1 MNPIAS
7 IIGGHVIYWNAIV
20 IALGVAACFCLTMA
34 LFTAHGGR
42 AEAIWLL
49 LPLAILLSLPL
60 ARFIN
65 WYCHSEK
72 YLSFW
77 KAMTDYSRGDY
88 CLAGVILGTG
98 LAGLIVYA
106 LGFTQNLRRL
116 YDCLAPGAA
125 LGIALIRLSE
135 IFTNADRA
143 KAVVTDERFR
153 RLPFSTEIVGSGEWR
168 MATFF
173 FQFVMMLVIFVL
185 LMRFF
190 VKRRRWPMKN
200 GLPRDG
206 HVALMFL
213 CWLSALDLMAD
224 SSRIDASRLRLNGFV
239 SMVQIVSAVT
249 LLLVLVIYSRRSI
262 RVNGLRPSLWIW
274 WIVFFLGAGLTG
286 FLEWLVNRHLS
297 WHLFCYF
304 LMSLATMTMAFSVY
318 RAYLTVCAEKKKGR
332 RST

>member
-168 MATFF
+168 VATFF
-173 FQFVMMLVIFVL
+173 FQFVMMLLIFVL
-185 LMRFF
+185 LLRFF
-190 VKRRRWPMKN
+190 VKRRRWPMKA
-200 GLPRDG
+200 GQPRDG

-213 CWLSALDLMAD
+213 TWLSALDLMSD
-224 SSRIDASRLRLNGFV
+224 SSRYDASFLRLNGFV

-249 LLLVLVIYSRRSI
+249 MLIVLIIYSRRSI
-262 RVNGLRPSLWIW
+262 KANGLRPSLWVL
-274 WIVFFLGAGLTG
+274 WIVFFLAVGLAG
-286 FLEWLVNRHLS
+286 FLEWLVQRHGTWHLS
-297 WHLFCYF
+297 CYT
-304 LMSLATMTMAFSVY
+304 LMSAACFTMAYTDY
-318 RAYLTVCAEKKKGR
+318 RAYLGVCGKKSSR
-332 RST
+332 

>member
-1 MNPIAS
+1 MNPIAL
-7 IIGGHVIYWNAIV
+7 IIGGHVIYWNAVVIV
-20 IALGVAACFCLTMA
+20 LGVAACFCLTMA

-42 AEAIWLL
+42 AVAVWLL

-77 KAMTDYSRGDY
+77 KAMTDYSRGAY

-98 LAGLIVYA
+98 LAALIVHL
-106 LGFTQNLRRL
+106 LGFVKNLRRF

-135 IFTNADRA
+135 IFTNADRG
-143 KAVVTDERFR
+143 KAVVSNPRFQ

-168 MATFF
+168 VATFYV
-173 FQFVMMLVIFVL
+173 QFLMMLVIFVL

-190 VKRRRWPMKN
+190 VKRRRWPMKA

-213 CWLSALDLMAD
+213 TWLSALDLMAD
-224 SSRIDASRLRLNGFV
+224 SSRYDASFLRLNGFV

-249 LLLVLVIYSRRSI
+249 LLVVLIIYSRRSI
-262 RVNGLRPSLWIW
+262 LANGMHGKLAVLWV
-274 WIVFFLGAGLTG
+274 VFFLAVGLIG
-286 FLEWLVNRHLS
+286 FLEWLVQRHGNWYLS
-297 WHLFCYF
+297 CYF
-304 LMSLATMTMAFSVY
+304 LMSVGCLALAVVDY
-318 RAYLTVCAEKKKGR
+318 RAYLSICGTKKRRRAE
-332 RST
+332 

>member
-1 MNPIAS
+1 MNPIAF

-20 IALGVAACFCLTMA
+20 VVLGVLACFFLTLS

-42 AEAIWLL
+42 ASAIWLL
-49 LPLAILLSLPL
+49 LPLSILLSLPL

-88 CLAGVILGTG
+88 CLAGVVLGTA
-98 LAGLIVYA
+98 LAGLIVKA
-106 LGFTQNLRRL
+106 LGFTGNLRRL

-135 IFTNADRA
+135 LFTNADRG
-143 KAVVTDERFR
+143 KAVITNPSFQ
-153 RLPFSTEIVGSGEWR
+153 RLPFSTRITNSGEWR
-168 MATFF
+168 LATFYI
-173 FQFVMMLVIFVL
+173 QFLMMLVIFVL

-190 VKRRRWPMKN
+190 VKRRRWPMK
-200 GLPRDG
+200 GGMPRDG

-213 CWLSALDLMAD
+213 CWLSALDLVTD
-224 SSRIDASRLRLNGFV
+224 SSRYDASFLRLNGFV

-249 LLLVLVIYSRRSI
+249 LLAVLVLYSRRSI
-262 RVNGLRPSLWIW
+262 RVNGLRGGLIALW
-274 WIVFFLGAGLTG
+274 VGFLLTVGAAG
-286 FLEWLVNRHLS
+286 FLEWLVQRHGN
-297 WHLFCYF
+297 WYLFCYSV
-304 LMSLATMTMAFSVY
+304 MSLCCLGLALIVY
-318 RAYLTVCAEKKKGR
+318 RAYLGVCGEKKKKNAA
-332 RST
+332 

>member
-1 MNPIAS
+1 MNPIAV
-7 IIGGHVIYWNAIV
+7 ILGNHVIYWNAIV
-20 IALGVAACFCLTMA
+20 IALGVMACFCLTMA

-49 LPLAILLSLPL
+49 LPLGILLSLPL
-60 ARFIN
+60 ARLIN

-72 YLSFW
+72 YFSFW

-135 IFTNADRA
+135 LFTNADRG
-143 KAVVTDERFR
+143 KAVVNNPAFQ

-168 MATFF
+168 LATFF
-173 FQFVMMLVIFVL
+173 FQFLMMLVIFVL

-190 VKRRRWPMKN
+190 VKRRRWPMKA
-200 GLPRDG
+200 GQPRDG

-224 SSRIDASRLRLNGFV
+224 SSRYDASFLRLNGFV

-249 LLLVLVIYSRRSI
+249 LLAALVIYSRRSI
-262 RVNGLRPSLWIW
+262 RANGLRRGLWIW
-274 WIVFFLGAGLTG
+274 WIVFFVAVGLVG
-286 FLEWLVNRHLS
+286 FLEWLVQRHGN
-297 WHLFCYF
+297 WYVFCYT
-304 LMSLATMTMAFSVY
+304 LMSIGCLAMATSVY
-318 RAYLTVCAEKKKGR
+318 RAYLGVCAKKKKA
-332 RST
+332 

>member
-1 MNPIAS
+1 MNPIAMILGS
-7 IIGGHVIYWNAIV
+7 HVIYWNAVVIV
-20 IALGVAACFCLTMA
+20 LGVAACFCLTMA

-42 AEAIWLL
+42 AVALWLL

-60 ARFIN
+60 ARAIN

-77 KAMTDYSRGDY
+77 KAVTDYSRGDY

-98 LAGLIVYA
+98 LAGLIVHR
-106 LGFTQNLRRL
+106 LGFVQNLRRL

-135 IFTNADRA
+135 LFTNADRG
-143 KAVVTDERFR
+143 KAVVTNPAFQ
-153 RLPFSTEIVGSGEWR
+153 RLPFSTEITSSGEWR
-168 MATFF
+168 IATFY

-190 VKRRRWPMKN
+190 VKRRRWPMKA
-200 GLPRDG
+200 GQPRDG

-213 CWLSALDLMAD
+213 SWLSALDLMAD
-224 SSRIDASRLRLNGFV
+224 SSRYDASFLRLNGFV

-249 LLLVLVIYSRRSI
+249 LLVILFIYSRRSV
-262 RVNGLRPSLWIW
+262 RANGMKPQLVILWV
-274 WIVFFLGAGLTG
+274 VFFLAAGLTG
-286 FLEWLVNRHLS
+286 FVEWLVQRHGNWYLS
-297 WHLFCYF
+297 CYF
-304 LMSLATMTMAFSVY
+304 LMSLSCLTMALMDY
-318 RAYLTVCAEKKKGR
+318 RAYLSVCGEKK
-332 RST
+332 RSRA

>member
-1 MNPIAS
+1 MNPIAA
-7 IIGGHVIYWNAIV
+7 IIGGQTIYWNAVVIV
-20 IALGVAACFCLTMA
+20 LGVAVCFFMTMS

-42 AEAIWLL
+42 PAAVLL
-49 LPLAILLSLPL
+49 LLALAVLLSLPL
-60 ARFIN
+60 ARFIH
-65 WYCHSEK
+65 WYCNSGK
-72 YLSFW
+72 YPGFW
-77 KAMTDYSRGDY
+77 KAMTDYGRGGY
-88 CLAGVILGTG
+88 CLAGVVLGTG
-98 LAGLIVYA
+98 LAGLIVRK
-106 LGFTQNLRRL
+106 LGFTQNLPRL

-125 LGIALIRLSE
+125 LGIAMIRLSE
-135 IFTNADRA
+135 IFTDADRA
-143 KAVVTDERFR
+143 NASVTDPRFQ
-153 RLPFSTEIVGSGEWR
+153 RLPFSSWVDGFGEWHV
-168 MATFF
+168 ATFF

-332 RST
+332 RSA

>member
-1 MNPIAS
+1 MNPIAF
-7 IIGGHVIYWNAIV
+7 IIGGHVVYWNAIV
-20 IALGVAACFCLTMA
+20 IALGVAACFCLSMA

-42 AEAIWLL
+42 AEALWIL

-88 CLAGVILGTG
+88 CLAGVILGTA
-98 LAGLIVYA
+98 LAGLVVKL

-143 KAVVTDERFR
+143 KAVVTDPRYQ
-153 RLPFSTEIVGSGEWR
+153 RLPFSTEIIGSGEWR
-168 MATFF
+168 VATFF
-173 FQFVMMLVIFVL
+173 FQFLGMLLIFVL
-185 LMRFF
+185 LLRFF
-190 VKRRRWPMKN
+190 DKRRRWPMKA
-200 GLPRDG
+200 GQPRDG

-213 CWLSALDLMAD
+213 TWLGALDLVAD
-224 SSRIDASRLRLNGFV
+224 SSRYDASFLRLNGFV

-249 LLLVLVIYSRRSI
+249 MLLVLVIYSRRSI
-262 RVNGLRPSLWIW
+262 KANGLRPSLWLL
-274 WIVFFLGAGLTG
+274 WIGFFLAVGLVG
-286 FLEWLVNRHLS
+286 FLEWLVQRHGTWHLS
-297 WHLFCYF
+297 VYT
-304 LMSLATMTMAFSVY
+304 LMSLSCLTMAYMVY
-318 RAYLTVCAEKKKGR
+318 RAYLTVCAAR
-332 RST
+332 RK

>member
-1 MNPIAS
+1 MNPIAM
-7 IIGGHVIYWNAIV
+7 IIGSHVIYWNAIV

-42 AEAIWLL
+42 AAAIWLL
-49 LPLAILLSLPL
+49 LPLAIALSLPL

-98 LAGLIVYA
+98 LAGWIVYL

-116 YDCLAPGAA
+116 YDCLVPGAA
-125 LGIALIRLSE
+125 LGIAFIRLSE
-135 IFTNADRA
+135 IFTNADRG
-143 KAVVTDERFR
+143 KAVVTNPAFQ
-153 RLPFSTEIVGSGEWR
+153 RLPFSTEITSSGEWR
-168 MATFF
+168 IATFF
-173 FQFVMMLVIFVL
+173 FQFLMMLVIFVL

-190 VKRRRWPMKN
+190 VQRRRWPMRA

-213 CWLSALDLMAD
+213 SWLSALDLMAD
-224 SSRIDASRLRLNGFV
+224 SSRYDASFLRLNGFV

-249 LLLVLVIYSRRSI
+249 LLAVLIIYSLRSI
-262 RVNGLRPSLWIW
+262 RVYGLRPKLVISWV
-274 WIVFFLGAGLTG
+274 VFFLAVGLTG
-286 FLEWLVNRHLS
+286 FLEWLVQRHGNWYLS
-297 WHLFCYF
+297 CYF
-304 LMSLATMTMAFSVY
+304 LMSLSCLALALVNYRVYLSVCGE
-318 RAYLTVCAEKKKGR
+318 RKRKHA
-332 RST
+332 

>member
-1 MNPIAS
+1 MNPIAMILGS
-7 IIGGHVIYWNAIV
+7 HVIYWNAIV
-20 IALGVAACFCLTMA
+20 IVLGVAACFCLTMA

-42 AEAIWLL
+42 AAAIWLL
-49 LPLAILLSLPL
+49 LPLAIALSLPL

-88 CLAGVILGTG
+88 CLAGVILGTA
-98 LAGLIVYA
+98 LAGLIVRL

-125 LGIALIRLSE
+125 LGIAMIRLSE
-135 IFTNADRA
+135 LFTNADRA
-143 KAVVTDERFR
+143 KAVVTNPSFQ
-153 RLPFSTEIVGSGEWR
+153 RLPFSTEITSTGEWR
-168 MATFF
+168 IATFF
-173 FQFVMMLVIFVL
+173 FQFVMMLLIFLL

-190 VKRRRWPMKN
+190 VKRRRWPMKD

-213 CWLSALDLMAD
+213 TWLSALDLMAD
-224 SSRIDASRLRLNGFV
+224 SSRYDASFLRLNGFV

-249 LLLVLVIYSRRSI
+249 LLLVLIVYSRRSI
-262 RVNGLRPSLWIW
+262 RVNGLRARLVILWV
-274 WIVFFLGAGLTG
+274 VFFLAVGLTG
-286 FLEWLVNRHLS
+286 FLEWLVQRHGNWHLS
-297 WHLFCYF
+297 CYT
-304 LMSLATMTMAFSVY
+304 LMSLSCLTLAIVNY
-318 RAYLTVCAEKKKGR
+318 RAYLSVCGEKK
-332 RST
+332 RSRS